1 MPASARKP
9 KRRGRGRPA
18 NNHLHGDLALL
29 RAGQTA
35 FARHGFEGASLRKIA
50 ADAGVDPGLA
60 AYHFGSKEA
69 LWTAVIERLAQA
81 LAPSIEELK
90 HLRRNT
96 HVPIGVRLGRAL
108 RQLVSLAC
116 EEPEFGMFITRV
128 GAERGEKL
136 DALVEKLLR
145 PYHDAF
151 KPLLVEAMREKVIPK
166 QPVAV
171 LYCMLT
177 HAVSITVSYR
187 HILERFSAPVQNT
200 ERLKAAITKCIFATF
215 LGETP

>member
-1 MPASARKP
+1 
-9 KRRGRGRPA
+9 
-18 NNHLHGDLALL
+18 
-29 RAGQTA
+29 
-35 FARHGFEGASLRKIA
+35 
-50 ADAGVDPGLA
+50 LA